1 LNQLALPE
9 RFFPWQGLSE
19 HIPVGICVLLTQPD
33 GQLSFQFA
41 SRRWLEMVNVELDAL
56 QADPDLAFQAVH
68 PEERESFQQL
78 SAARV
83 AAGEPFHWQGR
94 LLVDGEVSW
103 VRIDSMPI
111 PQSDGCL
118 LWEGVMIDI
127 SDLKQRELEL
137 QQRQQELNRILDNL
151 PIPLGSSRIDG
162 DQPIVFFNRC
172 FSETFG
178 YELGSVPTIASWM
191 EQAYPLPLRRR
202 FYEERWQR
210 DVESAL
216 RGDGRIPAREY
227 RITSRDG
234 SRRDVWLSAVVLDDL
249 LVAAFLDISE
259 RRRAE
264 LELQLARRRERERE
278 RGQRQQQRQELERK
292 LQSSLTAAAMV
303 HEIQQPLSTL
313 LIGAQLALSSL
324 QQAPLPGS
332 QQLRSLLVTQRD
344 QAQQLQQ
351 TTEKMRA
358 LLRNVQTP
366 HRPVNLSEVVE
377 SALLFLRRILLDA
390 GIAVEIQAT
399 NAPCWVAGDGAQLQI
414 AVANLLRNAREALL
428 SAATVA
434 PRIDVT
440 LRRDGGALELEVADN
455 GPGLPP
461 DLRDAN
467 PVASSEAKGMGV
479 GLYVVQTTMEN
490 HGGTLRLGRSPLDGA
505 AVVLRL
511 PALPTPPSGPSP
523 L

>member
-1 LNQLALPE
+1 
-9 RFFPWQGLSE
+9 
-19 HIPVGICVLLTQPD
+19 
-33 GQLSFQFA
+33 
-41 SRRWLEMVNVELDAL
+41 
-56 QADPDLAFQAVH
+56 
-68 PEERESFQQL
+68 
-78 SAARV
+78 
-83 AAGEPFHWQGR
+83 
-94 LLVDGEVSW
+94 
-103 VRIDSMPI
+103 
-111 PQSDGCL
+111 
-118 LWEGVMIDI
+118 
-127 SDLKQRELEL
+127 
-137 QQRQQELNRILDNL
+137 
-151 PIPLGSSRIDG
+151 
-162 DQPIVFFNRC
+162 
-172 FSETFG
+172 
-178 YELGSVPTIASWM
+178 
-191 EQAYPLPLRRR
+191 
-202 FYEERWQR
+202 
-210 DVESAL
+210 
-216 RGDGRIPAREY
+216 
-227 RITSRDG
+227 
-234 SRRDVWLSAVVLDDL
+234 
-249 LVAAFLDISE
+249 
-259 RRRAE
+259 
-264 LELQLARRRERERE
+264 
-278 RGQRQQQRQELERK
+278 
-292 LQSSLTAAAMV
+292 MV

-511 PALPTPPSGPSP
+511 PALPTPPSGPSH